1 MSVLQI
7 KDLTKIYSNITA
19 VDSLN
24 LSVEKGEVFGFLGP
38 NGAGKTTTIKSM
50 TGMIRPTRG
59 DIRIGDKWLSKDRR
73 GATINVGYLP
83 ENIKLYD
90 NLTGRETLNFFAEVR
105 NVDNSNIDDLLGKVD
120 LLDVADRKVGEY
132 SKGMAQRLAFAQSLL
147 GNPPILILDEP
158 ASGLDPEGTAVVKE
172 VVKNYSRKGGTVF
185 FSSHILPNVQEV
197 ADRVAIITK
206 GKLRAIDTV
215 DNLRDRLELPAKL
228 NLVISDDIK
237 EILHV
242 LDGSDIIKDFHG
254 KDNKVTIT
262 CSSRD
267 KIKVIHLLEDKGVQI
282 IDFTTE
288 HGDLEDIFLRYAGGD
303 Q

>member
-105 NVDNSNIDDLLGKVD
+105 NVDNSNIDDT
-120 LLDVADRKVGEY
+120 
-132 SKGMAQRLAFAQSLL
+132 
-147 GNPPILILDEP
+147 N
-158 ASGLDPEGTAVVKE
+158 
-172 VVKNYSRKGGTVF
+172 
-185 FSSHILPNVQEV
+185 
-197 ADRVAIITK
+197 
-206 GKLRAIDTV
+206 
-215 DNLRDRLELPAKL
+215 
-228 NLVISDDIK
+228 
-237 EILHV
+237 
-242 LDGSDIIKDFHG
+242 
-254 KDNKVTIT
+254 
-262 CSSRD
+262 
-267 KIKVIHLLEDKGVQI
+267 
-282 IDFTTE
+282 
-288 HGDLEDIFLRYAGGD
+288 
-303 Q
+303 